1 MEVFSI
7 TDVKVHNMSTLIDV
21 FQSKSPHK
29 NIKKKIHRERERER
43 EERERALKITEMKDI
58 ACIYFF
64 DFSIDLA

>member
-7 TDVKVHNMSTLIDV
+7 TDVKVYKMSTLIDV

-43 EERERALKITEMKDI
+43 ALKITEMKDI
-58 ACIYFF
+58 ACIYFC